1 MSSRVRAVLV
11 AAALVCGAA
20 GAVWR
25 FAVSAGPAPVGSS
38 VFLFGIDGLE
48 WRVLAPLLDAGEL
61 PTLSRLMAA
70 GRAGYLTTLRPTVSP
85 AIWTSVATGKKPRRH
100 GILSFVREAADGG
113 KRQSYSSRDRTTK
126 AIWNILSE
134 HDRSSIVIGW
144 WATFPAERIRGVM
157 VSQMNSADSAAGL
170 RQGVFKGALVGGV
183 RGQVHPPAHEEA
195 VLHTLAE
202 VDRELPGVTL
212 EMFGRFPHAPDP
224 LGQRMWND
232 TQWAFRAD
240 ATYVRVAERLLA
252 HEPPPALFAL
262 YLGGTDVVAHR
273 FWRHAY
279 PAEFSRPPDAQQLEN
294 FARIL
299 PHYYRW
305 VDRAIGALL
314 AGRPDVSVF
323 VVSDHGMHATNRHG
337 DFRATERPGRGISG
351 DHDDGPPGVL
361 IASGPLIAPEPHPRP
376 AGPLDPRTLP
386 TLGSV
391 LDVTP
396 TILALEGIAV
406 GWDMDGR
413 PLWDLLEPTVRRR
426 ARFRWVFTHDE
437 RGWTPPAPEP
447 AGVIDETERLQQLR
461 ALGYI
466 E

>member
-1 MSSRVRAVLV
+1 MWSLRNRVRTVVFGL
-11 AAALVCGAA
+11 ALACAA
-20 GAVWR
+20 GAGVWR
-25 FAVSAGPAPVGSS
+25 LAGRDRATDAGS

-61 PTLSRLMAA
+61 PTLGRLVAT
-70 GRAGYLTTLRPTVSP
+70 GRAGYLESLVPTVSP
-85 AIWTSVATGKKPRRH
+85 AIWTSVVTGKKPRRH
-100 GILSFVREAADGG
+100 GILSFVREDAGA
-113 KRQSYSSRDRTTK
+113 RRSYSSRDRRTK

-134 HDRSSIVIGW
+134 HERSSIVIGW

-157 VSQMNSADSAAGL
+157 VSQMNDADGVAGL
-170 RQGVFKGALVGGV
+170 RQGVFKGALVDGV
-183 RGQVHPPAHEEA
+183 RGQVHPPAHEA
-195 VLHTLAE
+195 RVLELLAE
-202 VDRELPGVTL
+202 VDRTLPGVTL
-212 EMFGRFPHAPDP
+212 EMFGRFPHPPDA
-224 LGQRMWND
+224 LGERMWND

-240 ATYVRVAERLLA
+240 ATYVRVAEHLLA

-279 PAEFSRPPDAQQLEN
+279 PSEFSRPPDALQLEN
-294 FARIL
+294 FARML

-314 AGRPDVSVF
+314 VGRPEVTVL

-337 DFRATERPGRGISG
+337 EFRASERPGRGISG

-361 IASGPLIAPEPHPRP
+361 IASGPLIAPEPTPRP
-376 AGPLDPRTLP
+376 TGPIDLRTLP

-391 LDVTP
+391 LDVAP
-396 TILALEGIAV
+396 TLLALEGIAV

-413 PLWDLLEPTVRRR
+413 PLWDLLEPGLRRR
-426 ARFRWVFTHDE
+426 ARFRWVVSHDE
-437 RGWTPPAPEP
+437 RGWTPPAAEP
-447 AGVIDETERLQQLR
+447 AGTIDESERLQQLR